1 MFTHQRPAIA
11 SRYSVPSASTTVE
24 PRPATITRG
33 SASSWRWATTGC
45 STLSRS
51 CLTTAARPSTWAG
64 VGSSG
69 FVMPSPCRVL
79 AWIIRRAPDPAAAPP
94 KGLGVG
100 DREDAPGRVATAE
113 DFGPTRAAEERRGG
127 QGHFYPPDP
136 EGDSSRGA
144 RSRSRG
150 RPALL
155 GDREH
160 GGARRPRGTPG

>member
-11 SRYSVPSASTTVE
+11 SRYTVPSAPTALD
-24 PRPATITRG
+24 PRPAPITSG
-33 SASSWRWATTGC
+33 SASSWRWATAGC

-79 AWIIRRAPDPAAAPP
+79 AWIIRRAPEPAAAPP

-100 DREDAPGRVATAE
+100 DREDAPGRVVTAE
-113 DFGPTRAAEERRGG
+113 DFGPTRAAEERRDA
-127 QGHFYPPDP
+127 QGHFYRYDP
-136 EGDSSRGA
+136 EVNSSGA
-144 RSRSRG
+144 AGSRSR
-150 RPALL
+150 
-155 GDREH
+155 
-160 GGARRPRGTPG
+160 